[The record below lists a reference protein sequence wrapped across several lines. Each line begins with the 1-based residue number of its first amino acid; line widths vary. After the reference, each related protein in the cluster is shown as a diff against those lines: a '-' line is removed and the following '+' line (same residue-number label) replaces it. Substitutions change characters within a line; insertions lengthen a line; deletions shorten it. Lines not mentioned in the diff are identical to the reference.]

1 MFPSC
6 VVRRYEKG
14 STYCYLYPVWFCT
27 RRLPNEWINKTQDKI
42 QSITGSVAY
51 RERIALPDNAVVT
64 VYLQDVSLAD
74 APATVIAKQN
84 FITNGMQVPLEF
96 NLAYDSRKIKAS
108 HRYSVSA
115 RIEVD
120 GKLRFI
126 TDTHYGVI
134 TDPEATKH
142 VPMMLIGVHGE

>member
-1 MFPSC
+1 MKKVLFVALS
-6 VVRRYEKG
+6 VLFG
-14 STYCYLYPVWFCT
+14 SLLVGCQMKESAKVQ
-27 RRLPNEWINKTQDKI
+27 EKI

-96 NLAYDSRKIKAS
+96 NLAYDSSKIKTG

-120 GKLRFI
+120 GKLRFT
-126 TDTHYGVI
+126 TDTQHAVI
-134 TDPEATKH
+134 TDPEATKQ
-142 VPMMLIGVHGE
+142 VQMMLIGVQAE

>member
-1 MFPSC
+1 MKKVLLIVISALF
-6 VVRRYEKG
+6 G
-14 STYCYLYPVWFCT
+14 SLLVGCQM
-27 RRLPNEWINKTQDKI
+27 NESAAKTQDKI

-96 NLAYDSRKIKAS
+96 NLAYDSSKIKAS
-108 HRYSVSA
+108 HSYSVSA

-134 TDPEATKH
+134 TDTNATKQ
-142 VPMMLIGVHGE
+142 VQMMLVGVQRQ

>member
-1 MFPSC
+1 M
-6 VVRRYEKG
+6 
-14 STYCYLYPVWFCT
+14 
-27 RRLPNEWINKTQDKI
+27 
-42 QSITGSVAY
+42 
-51 RERIALPDNAVVT
+51 VT

-96 NLAYDSRKIKAS
+96 NLAYDSSKIKAS
-108 HRYSVSA
+108 HSYSVSA

-134 TDPEATKH
+134 TDTNATKQ
-142 VPMMLIGVHGE
+142 VQMMLIGVQGQ